1 VHPRSTAA
9 IPPRGIT
16 QTTAPQHVV
25 RLHGHETSA
34 RCSVLSKAVGAHS
47 KEIETMRFDFA
58 RNDVPDAIVDVVLRG
73 NGEVSHRAAAFAD
86 EVVVLVHRR
95 IIAMDSLAEIE
106 FANLALRREDVKVTV
121 NGTERDTWK

>member
-1 VHPRSTAA
+1 
-9 IPPRGIT
+9 
-16 QTTAPQHVV
+16 
-25 RLHGHETSA
+25 
-34 RCSVLSKAVGAHS
+34 
-47 KEIETMRFDFA
+47 MRFDFA